1 MTAPPSGGVVPPGV
15 VVGMAQN
22 GTVGCEK
29 AHSRKVSIGAAES
42 APRVTNLAWP
52 SGRFSP
58 KVLEAAAGDAYD
70 APPFFGGWLDS
81 SVGRATD

>member
-1 MTAPPSGGVVPPGV
+1 MRKV
-15 VVGMAQN
+15 
-22 GTVGCEK
+22 
-29 AHSRKVSIGAAES
+29 HSRQVSIGAAES